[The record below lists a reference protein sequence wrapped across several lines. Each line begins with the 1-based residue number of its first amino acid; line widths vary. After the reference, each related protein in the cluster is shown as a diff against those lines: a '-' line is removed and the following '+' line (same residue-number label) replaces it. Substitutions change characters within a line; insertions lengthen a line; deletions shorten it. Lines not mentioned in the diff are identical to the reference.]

1 MTTQEMDT
9 QEMTCTNVLE
19 ELGRIRDYHQ
29 GRADSAAILEDE
41 LKSLLGVAQATD
53 EDPGAEPA
61 VDPEPEPATEPRGAS
76 PAEPIRRSPRRSN
89 SPPELGNI
97 SVDFNGTENLRER
110 VQRVAEAAGGTPPDG
125 GDPLLNRVGAAHRDG
140 REPPAHRVP
149 GLPGPG
155 PPLPAG
161 GERMLRDHPAGR
173 WGRTERGRIMR
184 AGGRSPDI
192 SRKVGAGII
201 ALAGALAIILSA
213 GSSTPLAARSLGH
226 SDSAAVT
233 GEPISEACT
242 RLPIC
247 LAESPKTGVFG
258 ISSTPGAAM
267 VYDQPRGVFARRQS
281 VHRMLS

>member
-61 VDPEPEPATEPRGAS
+61 VDPEPEPATEPRGPS

-110 VQRVAEAAGGTPPDG
+110 VQRVAEAAGGSPLSPTVVTRFLIESGQHTATVVNLRPTVYRAFRDQGHLYRRVGNGCFEIIPQDG
-125 GDPLLNRVGAAHRDG
+125 G
-140 REPPAHRVP
+140 
-149 GLPGPG
+149 
-155 PPLPAG
+155 AG
-161 GERMLRDHPAGR
+161 Q
-173 WGRTERGRIMR
+173 
-184 AGGRSPDI
+184 
-192 SRKVGAGII
+192 
-201 ALAGALAIILSA
+201 
-213 GSSTPLAARSLGH
+213 
-226 SDSAAVT
+226 
-233 GEPISEACT
+233 SEDA
-242 RLPIC
+242 
-247 LAESPKTGVFG
+247 S
-258 ISSTPGAAM
+258 
-267 VYDQPRGVFARRQS
+267 
-281 VHRMLS
+281 

>member
-1 MTTQEMDT
+1 
-9 QEMTCTNVLE
+9 
-19 ELGRIRDYHQ
+19 
-29 GRADSAAILEDE
+29 
-41 LKSLLGVAQATD
+41 
-53 EDPGAEPA
+53 
-61 VDPEPEPATEPRGAS
+61 
-76 PAEPIRRSPRRSN
+76 
-89 SPPELGNI
+89 
-97 SVDFNGTENLRER
+97 
-110 VQRVAEAAGGTPPDG
+110 
-125 GDPLLNRVGAAHRDG
+125 
-140 REPPAHRVP
+140 
-149 GLPGPG
+149 
-155 PPLPAG
+155 
-161 GERMLRDHPAGR
+161 
-173 WGRTERGRIMR
+173 MR
-184 AGGRSPDI
+184 AGERSQGI

-267 VYDQPRGVFARRQS
+267 VYDQPRGVFARRQA